1 MRADPIVSWEA
12 ISMRWASLLSLTVFA
27 VTTGSAPASA
37 VEWRRFVIP
46 QTGASV
52 DIPISIF
59 SEAGEQPKG
68 GVGRAFVTADRRADL
83 TVQSIRT
90 DDSPA
95 VFLAKRN
102 PPRGIEY
109 KRVTPK
115 FFAVSSV
122 RGDRTWYNR
131 CNKSG
136 AYLNCV
142 LINYPRAEE
151 RQWDNV
157 VTRISLTLS
166 K

>member
-1 MRADPIVSWEA
+1 MRC
-12 ISMRWASLLSLTVFA
+12 ASLLLSLFV
-27 VTTGSAPASA
+27 VVTGSAPAIA

-52 DIPISIF
+52 DIPVSIF
-59 SEAGEQPKG
+59 SEPTELPNG
-68 GVGRAFVTADRRADL
+68 GLGRAFYTADRRADL
-83 TVQSIRT
+83 TVQSIRS

-95 VFLAKRN
+95 MFLAKRN
-102 PPRGIEY
+102 PPSGIEY

-131 CNKSG
+131 CNKVG

-142 LINYPRAEE
+142 LINYPHAEE

>member
-1 MRADPIVSWEA
+1 
-12 ISMRWASLLSLTVFA
+12 MRWASLLSLIVFA
-27 VTTGSAPASA
+27 VATGPALA
-37 VEWRRFVIP
+37 AGIEWRRFVIP
-46 QTGASV
+46 HTGASA
-52 DIPISIF
+52 DIPVSIF
-59 SEAGEQPKG
+59 SEAAELPNG
-68 GVGRAFVTADRRADL
+68 GVGRVFHTADRRADL
-83 TVQSIRT
+83 TVQSIRS

-102 PPRGIEY
+102 PPPGIEY

>member
-1 MRADPIVSWEA
+1 
-12 ISMRWASLLSLTVFA
+12 MRWARLLSLIIFA
-27 VTTGSAPASA
+27 VASDAAPAA
-37 VEWRRFVIP
+37 GIEWRKFVIP

-52 DIPISIF
+52 DIPVSIF
-59 SEAGEQPKG
+59 SETGEQPKG

-90 DDSPA
+90 DESPA

-115 FFAVSSV
+115 FFVSSV

-142 LINYPRAEE
+142 LINYPRQEE
-151 RQWDNV
+151 RQWDGV